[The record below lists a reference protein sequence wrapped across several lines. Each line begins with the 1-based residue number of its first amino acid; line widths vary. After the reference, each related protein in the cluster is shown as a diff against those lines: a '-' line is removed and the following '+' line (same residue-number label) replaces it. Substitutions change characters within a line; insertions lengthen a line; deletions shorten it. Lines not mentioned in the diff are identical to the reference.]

1 MNARSCTRSKPMN
14 LRRAAG
20 PIPQALAYLY
30 ATRNSRTAAHPIR
43 LSPRL
48 RWRLRA
54 RAPGLFGLPMRA
66 RVADLLADAMLVM
79 DEAMNM
85 CEDER
90 AAPLEA
96 ARLAAR
102 IHSISDQLNLLMKTI
117 SD

>member
-1 MNARSCTRSKPMN
+1 
-14 LRRAAG
+14 
-20 PIPQALAYLY
+20 
-30 ATRNSRTAAHPIR
+30 
-43 LSPRL
+43 
-48 RWRLRA
+48 
-54 RAPGLFGLPMRA
+54 MRA

-102 IHSISDQLNLLMKTI
+102 IRSISDQLNLLMKTI